1 MRILGID
8 VGSRRIGLAISDP
21 EEILATPLTV
31 IDQGGDEA
39 ALESICQLVHE
50 YNIGRIVVG
59 MPRSLDGSLGKQAVE
74 VQDFIAH
81 LARRCEI
88 PIEMWDERLS
98 TVAAQKMMAE
108 AGTKRSRRK
117 GLTDALAASVI
128 LQGYLD
134 RSRAD

>member
-21 EEILATPLTV
+21 DEILATPLTV
-31 IDQGGDEA
+31 IDQVGDET
-39 ALESICQLVHE
+39 ALNSIYQLVHE

-59 MPRSLDGSLGKQAVE
+59 MPRSLDGSLGKQAAE

-81 LARRCEI
+81 LAEQSEI
-88 PIEMWDERLS
+88 PIETWDERLS

-108 AGTKRSRRK
+108 AGTKKSRRK
-117 GLTDALAASVI
+117 GMTDALAATVI
-128 LQGYLD
+128 LQAYLD
-134 RSRAD
+134 RSRTD